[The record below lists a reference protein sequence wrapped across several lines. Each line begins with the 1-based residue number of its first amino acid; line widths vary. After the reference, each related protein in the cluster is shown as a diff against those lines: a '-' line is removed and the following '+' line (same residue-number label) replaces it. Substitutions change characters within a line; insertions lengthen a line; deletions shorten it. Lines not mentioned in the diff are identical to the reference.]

1 MKRSAITI
9 LWLGL
14 GILLLPLGCAA
25 PQVETKE
32 TGSHISKIFAREY
45 DEVWK
50 ALEMVMVEE
59 LMYPIKVK
67 DKKNGIIETDW
78 ISIIRIRGTMRWNVR
93 VLVRR
98 KGGSTEVKVYNRVE
112 EPTEVRGKMKDKRG
126 DVKSGWE
133 ASEEKVAGVDSIFE
147 LLDDKLTGNQA
158 EESFSKEQ

>member
-1 MKRSAITI
+1 MKRSAITV

-14 GILLLPLGCAA
+14 GILLLLLGCAA
-25 PQVETKE
+25 PQVEEKE
-32 TGSHISKIFAREY
+32 TGSHISRTFAREY
-45 DEVWK
+45 DEVWN

-67 DKKNGIIETDW
+67 DKKNGVIETDW
-78 ISIIRIRGTMRWNVR
+78 ISIIRIRGTLRWNVR
-93 VLVRR
+93 VLVNRE
-98 KGGSTEVKVYNRVE
+98 GSSTEVKVYNRVE

-133 ASEEKVAGVDSIFE
+133 ASEEKVAGVDSLLK
-147 LLDDKLTGNQA
+147 LLDDKLTGNQG

>member
-1 MKRSAITI
+1 MKGSAITI

-14 GILLLPLGCAA
+14 GILLLSLGCAA

-59 LMYPIKVK
+59 LMYPVKVK

-93 VLVRR
+93 VLVSR
-98 KGGSTEVKVYNRVE
+98 KGGSTVVKIYNRVE

-133 ASEEKVAGVDSIFE
+133 ASEEKVAGGESIFE

-158 EESFSKEQ
+158 EESFSKE

>member
-67 DKKNGIIETDW
+67 DKKNGVIETVNIECSDTEF
-78 ISIIRIRGTMRWNVR
+78 IRLNQ
-93 VLVRR
+93 
-98 KGGSTEVKVYNRVE
+98 
-112 EPTEVRGKMKDKRG
+112 
-126 DVKSGWE
+126 
-133 ASEEKVAGVDSIFE
+133 
-147 LLDDKLTGNQA
+147 LDAQL
-158 EESFSKEQ
+158 F

>member
-1 MKRSAITI
+1 MKQSAINI

-14 GILLLPLGCAA
+14 GMLLLQLGCVSP
-25 PQVETKE
+25 PQIETE
-32 TGSHISKIFAREY
+32 DTGNYISKTFAREY

-59 LMYPIKVK
+59 LMYPVKVK

-78 ISIIRIRGTMRWNVR
+78 ISIIRIRGTMRWNVK
-93 VLVRR
+93 VLVSR

-126 DVKSGWE
+126 DLKSGWE
-133 ASEEKVAGVDSIFE
+133 ASEEKVAGVDSIFK

-158 EESFSKEQ
+158 EESFSKE

>member
-14 GILLLPLGCAA
+14 GILLLLLGCAA

-67 DKKNGIIETDW
+67 DKKNGVIETDW
-78 ISIIRIRGTMRWNVR
+78 ISIIRIRGTMRWNVK
-93 VLVRR
+93 VLVSR

-126 DVKSGWE
+126 DVKTGWE
-133 ASEEKVAGVDSIFE
+133 ASGEKVAGVESIFE
-147 LLDDKLTGNQA
+147 LLDDKLTENQA
-158 EESFSKEQ
+158 EESFSKE

>member
-1 MKRSAITI
+1 MKRSII
-9 LWLGL
+9 NMLWLGL

-25 PQVETKE
+25 PQVEME
-32 TGSHISKIFAREY
+32 DAGSHIAKTFAKEY

-50 ALEMVMVEE
+50 TLEMVMVEE

-67 DKKNGIIETDW
+67 DKKNGIIATDW
-78 ISIIRIRGTMRWNVR
+78 ISIIRIRGTMRWKVR
-93 VLVRR
+93 VLVSR

-133 ASEEKVAGVDSIFE
+133 ASEEKVAGVERIFE
-147 LLDDKLTGNQA
+147 LLDDKLTENQA
-158 EESFSKEQ
+158 GESFSKEQ